1 MALTG
6 PRAHALLSGVLD
18 RIRPHLPAGVR
29 VEMLPHKRWTTLAQ
43 TAGSGEG
50 LTGHSLTVRGIGA
63 PGFFPHRTR
72 AKLTAQHAVETVLE
86 VAHWKP
92 GMSGRGGEQDF
103 DVRAVVTG
111 DAVSVSYRLP
121 GADPDARVELLPI
134 PLRLL

>member
-1 MALTG
+1 VALTG
-6 PRAHALLSGVLD
+6 PEAQALLSAALD

-29 VEMLPHKRWTTLAQ
+29 VEMLPHEKWTTLAG
-43 TAGSGEG
+43 TANGGYAR
-50 LTGHSLTVRGIGA
+50 TVRGIGA
-63 PGFFPHRTR
+63 PSFFPRRTR

-86 VAHWKP
+86 VAYWMP

-111 DAVSVSYRLP
+111 DEVSVSYRLP
-121 GADPDARVELLPI
+121 GADDLDARVELSSI